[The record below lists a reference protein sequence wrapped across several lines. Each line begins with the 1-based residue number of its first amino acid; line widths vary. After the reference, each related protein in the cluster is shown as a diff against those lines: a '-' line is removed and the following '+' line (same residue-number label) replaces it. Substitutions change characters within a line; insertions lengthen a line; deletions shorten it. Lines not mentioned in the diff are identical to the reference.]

1 MKPLNAKEAF
11 KAIPD
16 VEREATKAALKA
28 ELAHSN
34 HKIVVL
40 DDDPTGIQT
49 VHGVSVFTDWDKSSI
64 QTGFQEDQS
73 MFFILT
79 NSRGFTEEE
88 TKKCH
93 QEIAERVQ
101 TVSDEVG
108 TPYVLISRGDS
119 TLRGHYP
126 LETETLKQTIEAHIE
141 TQFAGEIIIPF
152 FKEGGRFTI
161 DNVHYVQSGEELVP
175 AGETEFAHDRTFG
188 FAASHLGEWIEE
200 KTAGQYTKEN
210 TIYISLEDLRAQR
223 IDAIKAQLMEASHFQ
238 KVVVNA
244 VGYEDVE
251 VFSTAFMQ
259 ALKEGKQFICRSA
272 AALTKILGGIS
283 DKPLLTRD
291 DLITPGNTNGGIIAV
306 GSHVQKTTEQ
316 LKHLL
321 DSGVVKGIEFDV
333 HLVQDADKFQKETE
347 RVRLACE
354 EAIQQGQSVV
364 YYTRRERLD
373 LGDNMKEEELKQSIK
388 ISDAVTS
395 IIHDLTVE
403 PSYIIAKGG
412 ITSSS
417 IGTVGLSVKRAEVAG
432 QIKPGIP
439 VWKTGME
446 SKFPGKAYVI
456 FPGNVGQPETLKEA
470 VEVLE
475 GLK

>member
-1 MKPLNAKEAF
+1 MKSLNAKEAF
-11 KAIPD
+11 KTIPA
-16 VEREATKAALKA
+16 VEREETKAALQA
-28 ELAHSN
+28 ELAQSN

-49 VHGVSVFTDWDKSSI
+49 VHGVSVFTDWEKSSI
-64 QTGFQEDQS
+64 QTGFQEEQS

-101 TVSDEVG
+101 TVSEEVG

-126 LETETLKQTIEAHIE
+126 LETETLKQTIEARSNEI
-141 TQFAGEIIIPF
+141 FAGEIIIPF

-161 DNVHYVQSGEELVP
+161 NNVHYVQDGEELVP

-223 IDAIKAQLMEASHFQ
+223 VDAIKAQLMEASHFQ

-251 VFSTAFMQ
+251 VFSTAFIQ
-259 ALKEGKQFICRSA
+259 AVKEGKQFICRSA
-272 AALTKILGGIS
+272 AALTKVLGGIS
-283 DKPLLTRD
+283 DKPLLKRE
-291 DLITPGNTNGGIIAV
+291 DLITPGNKNGGIIAV

-321 DSGVVKGIEFDV
+321 DSDVVKGIEFDV

-395 IIHDLTVE
+395 IIQDLTVE

-417 IGTVGLSVKRAEVAG
+417 IGTVGLSVTRAEVAG

>member
-1 MKPLNAKEAF
+1 MKSINAKEAF
-11 KAIPD
+11 KTIPEVD
-16 VEREATKAALKA
+16 REQTTAALQK
-28 ELAHSN
+28 ELAQSN

-64 QTGFQEDQS
+64 QAGFREEQP

-88 TKKCH
+88 TKQCH
-93 QEIAERVQ
+93 QEIAEHVQ
-101 TVSDEVG
+101 AVSKEEG
-108 TPYVLISRGDS
+108 IPYVLISRGDS

-126 LETETLKQTIEAHIE
+126 LETETLKQTIEAHSE
-141 TQFAGEIIIPF
+141 MKFDGEIIIPF

-161 DNVHYVQSGEELVP
+161 NNVHYVQNGESLVP

-188 FAASHLGEWIEE
+188 FDASHLGEWIEE
-200 KTAGQYTKEN
+200 KTAGQFTKEN
-210 TIYISLEDLRAQR
+210 TIYISLDDLRAQR
-223 IDAIKAQLMEASHFQ
+223 VDAIKAQLLQASNFQ

-251 VFSTAFMQ
+251 VFSTA
-259 ALKEGKQFICRSA
+259 LIKTVKEGKQFICRSA

-283 DKPLLTRD
+283 DKALLKRD
-291 DLITPGNTNGGIIAV
+291 DLVTPGNENGGIIAV

-316 LKHLL
+316 LTHLL
-321 DSGVVKGIEFDV
+321 DSGLVKGIEFDV
-333 HLVQDADKFQKETE
+333 HLVQDEEKFRKETD

-373 LGDNMKEEELKQSIK
+373 LGDNMREEELKQSIK

-395 IIHDLTVE
+395 IIHDLKVE

-439 VWKTGME
+439 VWKTGDE